1 MLIPATLIMKAEYR
15 SQCDRIRHVNGF
27 INFFG
32 ELGMPLQLPILIYA
46 DNLQV
51 INLAKNL
58 IAYLKAKHIDVPHHY
73 QRDQV
78 NKGRVELTY
87 VPTEKQLADLL
98 TKPTPRPA
106 HHRWLKSI
114 RLLRE

>member
-1 MLIPATLIMKAEYR
+1 
-15 SQCDRIRHVNGF
+15 VNGF

-32 ELGMPLQLPILIYA
+32 ELGMPLQLPIPIYA

-58 IAYLKAKHIDVPHHY
+58 IAHLKAKYIDVPHHY
-73 QRDQV
+73 QCHQV
-78 NKGRVELTY
+78 NMGRIELTY
-87 VPTEKQLADLL
+87 VPTKEQLADPL

-106 HHRWLKSI
+106 HQRWFKSI
-114 RLLRE
+114 RLLHE

>member
-1 MLIPATLIMKAEYR
+1 MEAEYR
-15 SQCDRIRHVNGF
+15 SQCDGIRHVNGF

-32 ELGMPLQLPILIYA
+32 ELGMPLQLTIPIYA
-46 DNLQV
+46 DNLQA
-51 INLAKNL
+51 IDLAKNP
-58 IAYLKAKHIDVPHHY
+58 IAHSKAKHIDVPHHY

-78 NKGRVELTY
+78 NMGRVELTY
-87 VPTEKQLADLL
+87 VPTEEQLADPL